1 MGISPAGTPPGT
13 FKNRKTLPVTTEIFS
28 IDHVCPLTT
37 RRRAVCV
44 NRENGI
50 PVFFFNTLFSHTFF
64 EDTRPRC
71 VRPHSRLFG
80 VRSFFSYTSSCL
92 RGIGVTND
100 VRHTRVFRPPKRIT
114 KRR

>member
-50 PVFFFNTLFSHTFF
+50 PVFFLIRYFLTRFSKIHALGASDPIRACSAYGRFF
-64 EDTRPRC
+64 RTR
-71 VRPHSRLFG
+71 H
-80 VRSFFSYTSSCL
+80 
-92 RGIGVTND
+92 
-100 VRHTRVFRPPKRIT
+100 RVSGESA
-114 KRR
+114 